1 VRRTIFTDEH
11 EQFRHMVRAF
21 LEKECVPHTAEWLEA
36 GVVSREAW
44 RKAGELGLLGWMVAE
59 EYGGLGIRDF
69 RYSVVI
75 AEEIAATGT
84 QGIALALHNDVVAP
98 YLTDLTTPEQRRRW
112 LPGFVTGERLVAIAM
127 SESGAGSDL
136 KQVKATARRNG
147 DTWILNGTKTFI
159 SNGILADLVIV
170 VARTEPEA
178 GHKGMSL
185 LVVEEGFEGFE
196 RGRKLDKI
204 GNRAQ
209 DTAEL
214 FFRDVRVPATHLLG
228 EPGQGFYHL
237 MRNLPQERLG
247 IAVYA
252 IAHAD
257 RAFAVTRE
265 YAQDRHAFG
274 RPIGGFQVNRFALA
288 EMKTK
293 LDVAHAYLDRCVQ
306 AAIDGELTA
315 DEAAGAKWWATE
327 LQWEIV
333 DRCLQLHGGYGYIN
347 EYEIARLWR
356 DARVQRLYGGTTEI
370 MKEIVGRGL
379 GFLQGGL
386 AMPAS
391 TVTSH
396 CPHWCSRDHS
406 ADTCGTAFYH
416 ASDTTSVA
424 CLDVQTAQY
433 LPDDPGEPAWS
444 PTVEIAVHAGGRYRL
459 IGLTPEE
466 ARELAEMLAR
476 AAQLVSASSPGD
488 RASG

>member
-11 EQFRHMVRAF
+11 EQFRQMVRAF

-44 RKAGELGLLGWMVAE
+44 RKAGELGLLGWMVPE
-59 EYGGLGIRDF
+59 EHGGLGIRDF

-98 YLTDLTTPEQRRRW
+98 YLTDLTTPEQKQRW

-127 SESGAGSDL
+127 SEPGAGSDL
-136 KQVKATARRNG
+136 KQVKATARRDG
-147 DTWILNGTKTFI
+147 DHYVLNGTKTFI
-159 SNGILADLVIV
+159 SNGLLANLVIV
-170 VARTEPEA
+170 VARTDPEA
-178 GHKGMSL
+178 GHRGMSL

-214 FFRDVRVPATHLLG
+214 FFRDVRVPAANLLG
-228 EPGQGFYHL
+228 EQGRGFYHL

-257 RAFAVTRE
+257 RAFAVTSE

-293 LDVAHAYLDRCVQ
+293 LDVAHAYLDRCVR
-306 AAIDGELTA
+306 AAVDGELTA
-315 DEAAGAKWWATE
+315 EEAAGAKWWATE

-379 GFLQGGL
+379 GF
-386 AMPAS
+386 
-391 TVTSH
+391 
-396 CPHWCSRDHS
+396 
-406 ADTCGTAFYH
+406 
-416 ASDTTSVA
+416 
-424 CLDVQTAQY
+424 
-433 LPDDPGEPAWS
+433 
-444 PTVEIAVHAGGRYRL
+444 
-459 IGLTPEE
+459 
-466 ARELAEMLAR
+466 
-476 AAQLVSASSPGD
+476 
-488 RASG
+488 